1 MKMIII
7 ENPNLNH
14 NNENNIQIDINK
26 PNDINNFVNISD
38 LNTNNY
44 NKITVFL

>member
-14 NNENNIQIDINK
+14 NNENNIQIDIDK

-38 LNTNNY
+38 LNIIIKLIY
-44 NKITVFL
+44 SYK